1 MRYFVS
7 ENLKGKGFA
16 NIPILGF
23 LVEFI
28 YLGCHRVPTV
38 WLLGKLRESE
48 HNEKLGFMVSFLV
61 LLKRIEEKKK
71 KHELLSETRLI
82 CWFLSLVVESW

>member
-7 ENLKGKGFA
+7 ENLKGNGFA
-16 NIPILGF
+16 KTPILGF

-28 YLGCHRVPTV
+28 SLGCHRVLTV

-48 HNEKLGFMVSFLV
+48 QNEKLGFMVSCLV

-71 KHELLSETRLI
+71 KHELLSETRFVGFFPWL
-82 CWFLSLVVESW
+82 LNHGM